1 MTKMEIILI
10 LLSVVFLL
18 FAGLCVPFLIQIL
31 RTAREMA
38 LTLQLLNQRLPLIVK
53 NLEEITTNINRTTT
67 TVHRQVAELSL
78 TLRRVQG
85 IVGVF
90 LGLEEVLRRRVSFPF
105 SRTFRTSLA
114 VARGVRVFIDCL
126 VGRCPEER
134 GGKAPLPR

>member
-1 MTKMEIILI
+1 MTKMDIILI
-10 LLSVVFLL
+10 ILSVVFLL
-18 FAGLCVPFLIQIL
+18 FAGFSIPVLLQI
-31 RTAREMA
+31 RQTAKGLAE
-38 LTLQLLNQRLPLIVK
+38 TLQLLNQGLPVIMK
-53 NLEEITTNINRTTT
+53 NLEEITTNINWTTT

-78 TLRRVQG
+78 TLRRIQG

-126 VGRCPEER
+126 AGRCPEES
-134 GGKAPLPR
+134 GKAQPPR